1 MMTGMELRPGVRI
14 DTTLLED
21 FVHRHG
27 IRRLALFG
35 SALRDDFTESSDLDF
50 LVEFEPDRVPGLF
63 RLASMERELESLLG
77 RPVDMRTYHDLSK
90 FFRDEVAATAR
101 VLYAA

>member
-14 DTTLLED
+14 DTALLED
-21 FVHRHG
+21 FVRRHG

-35 SALRDDFTESSDLDF
+35 SALRDDFTEHSDLDF

-63 RLASMERELESLLG
+63 RLASMERELESLIG
-77 RPVDMRTYHDLSK
+77 HPVDMRTYHDLSK
-90 FFRDEVAATAR
+90 FFRDEVASTAR